1 MSKNTSTDTQ
11 ASTSKRRKIVAGV
24 LVLACAL
31 LIGLGAWALQ
41 AHSGSAALRTVADQG
56 TPQDDRAKGE
66 DRRSQDATS
75 AKTDASQKNPAK
87 KDESQKKNKDDSPKD
102 AKEKKNPDTEAK
114 KTEAQKTEAQDSQSK
129 DAPAKKQA
137 DVAPPEEVILEVS
150 EPAEETTSTPEVAI
164 TTSEERPTEEP
175 QAHTTVQPSLSPE
188 PSTPQHEDVQPQD
201 DQPTEPTSV
210 AVVVTIDA
218 SPAGGSVHEAQLTL
232 ARGSNV
238 YDALMATGASVN
250 ARATGYGTY
259 VAAIDGVAEKDHG
272 PMSGWVY
279 AVNGVEPSTACSNYE
294 LSDGDTVVWTYV
306 NVES

>member
-11 ASTSKRRKIVAGV
+11 ANTSKRRKIVAGV

-102 AKEKKNPDTEAK
+102 AKEKKNQDTEAK
-114 KTEAQKTEAQDSQSK
+114 KTEAQDSQSK
-129 DAPAKKQA
+129 DTPAKKQA
-137 DVAPPEEVILEVS
+137 DVASPEEVVVEVS
-150 EPAEETTSTPEVAI
+150 EPAEETTSTPDVAV
-164 TTSEERPTEEP
+164 TVPEERPAEEP
-175 QAHTTVQPSLSPE
+175 QTHTTVQPSLSSE
-188 PSTPQHEDVQPQD
+188 SSAPQHEDAPPQD

-210 AVVVTIDA
+210 AVAVTIDA